1 MALREYEYNGGTYQF
16 DEKLAPKGAKLID
29 SKQREPQN
37 KQKAPANKSAT
48 PAAK

>member
-29 SKQREPQN
+29 SKQRAPQN
-37 KQKAPANKSAT
+37 KQKAPANK
-48 PAAK
+48 AARPTQK